1 MRAGHSP
8 KRVQH
13 YDGCAM
19 LQPPDLIYVSYSTY
33 ATIDLCGQIFLG
45 AGRTW
50 TSLEA
55 GRLPAFLDVD
65 GRGDMVAMM
74 SQAMIYV
81 HR

>member
-1 MRAGHSP
+1 
-8 KRVQH
+8 
-13 YDGCAM
+13 M